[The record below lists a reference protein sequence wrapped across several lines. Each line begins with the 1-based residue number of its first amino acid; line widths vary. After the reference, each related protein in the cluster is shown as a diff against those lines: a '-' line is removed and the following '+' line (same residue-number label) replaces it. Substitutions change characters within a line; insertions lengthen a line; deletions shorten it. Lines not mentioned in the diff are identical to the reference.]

1 MRSTPLR
8 FVALAIL
15 LAFSLLLTGEFEMQR
30 RFDPQRP
37 FRAQRLLS
45 LIRSPHRT
53 HTAAANDA
61 TSRSN
66 PHQGDESEQETEDPT
81 PAVAAPPLS
90 AEDFKTLESLIE
102 QPVEEEDG
110 QENEEEGEKGGEE
123 EEGEDQEREKEKVG
137 WGWVGRLVGFGSQ
150 LANATWE
157 RVGGVVRGGVEVW
170 EKREKEARSRKEWRR
185 VVESDRRKR
194 MEARRRGGKGRKRR
208 RKGSGDGVI
217 NRVEMRGKDSEKHGS
232 GSGSNAISNVSEHS
246 SSRRAALLERGP
258 SASAAA
264 TLTTGAA
271 HAAAAAGAAATRGA
285 LISPANVSAAATAG
299 GVDDCLNEL
308 QRAREMEAPWPDP
321 LIPRNFSVHLL
332 TLDPSRRRTGLPL
345 KLWEWQAESVFVIGT
360 GEPGKGRRET
370 LLNLDRRFRAAGLQY
385 TQVVMPMAL
394 EEPFKAR
401 YDPVFPARSLSLRST
416 FHPHDLAYAFAHFE
430 VWARVVVLRLP
441 YAMVFEDDARNKV
454 DSNAAWKQRMEGVSE
469 WEGVSVCRYE
479 GGW

>member
-1 MRSTPLR
+1 MAHPAHAAQPHTPSFFRRILRAPARIMRSTPLR

-30 RFDPQRP
+30 QFDPQRP
-37 FRAQRLLS
+37 FRAPRLLS
-45 LIRSPHRT
+45 LIRPQHRT
-53 HTAAANDA
+53 DTAAAEATRAANDA

-123 EEGEDQEREKEKVG
+123 EEGGGREREKGKVG
-137 WGWVGRLVGFGSQ
+137 WGWVGRLAGFGSQ

-157 RVGGVVRGGVEVW
+157 RVGGVVRGGMEVW
-170 EKREKEARSRKEWRR
+170 EKREKAARSRKEWRR

-208 RKGSGDGVI
+208 RKGSGGGV
-217 NRVEMRGKDSEKHGS
+217 S
-232 GSGSNAISNVSEHS
+232 GAVHTAGGGA
-246 SSRRAALLERGP
+246 
-258 SASAAA
+258 AAA
-264 TLTTGAA
+264 TT
-271 HAAAAAGAAATRGA
+271 GA
-285 LISPANVSAAATAG
+285 LISPANVSSEAA
-299 GVDDCLNEL
+299 GVDGCLNEL
-308 QRAREMEAPWPDP
+308 QRVTEMDGLRPDAM
-321 LIPRNFSVHLL
+321 LPRNFSVHLL

-345 KLWEWQAESVFVIGT
+345 KLREWSAESVFVIGT

-430 VWARVVVLRLP
+430 VWARVVVVLLP
-441 YAMVFEDDARNKV
+441 ITSMLLLFPSLPLSLLPPTRYDPVFPAR
-454 DSNAAWKQRMEGVSE
+454 SQRM
-469 WEGVSVCRYE
+469 SVRCSV
-479 GGW
+479 